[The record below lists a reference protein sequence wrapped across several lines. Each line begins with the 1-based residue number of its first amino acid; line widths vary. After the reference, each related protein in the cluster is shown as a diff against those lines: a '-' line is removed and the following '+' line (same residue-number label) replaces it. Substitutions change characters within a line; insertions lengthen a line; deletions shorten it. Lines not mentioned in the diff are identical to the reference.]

1 MIDQQAQATKLTKIL
16 CMELFK
22 ALGFQRDGLISRALS
37 PLARKSIH
45 RFAEIAVGFDHRV
58 QNLGFQAASRWILPN
73 FIEGMNVIGL
83 EAIPHE
89 GPLLV
94 AANHPGAYDS
104 LVITGNLPRDDI
116 KIVVNIPLDFISELP
131 STLPHFLY
139 APPDP
144 HVRMTVVRSAL
155 QHLKDGGAL
164 LLFASGGIDP
174 DPDSMPDGGES
185 FSKWSRSLEIFMR
198 RVPETQLLITIVS
211 GILTPKYVH
220 HVFTHFR
227 KTRPDKQRISEFFQV
242 MRQMLSPGKFHQR
255 PKVSFAYPLNTGN
268 LPDASNPTNFLP
280 NVTTQARRQYDFH
293 MLPETGYIFQF
304 DNLAD

>member
-16 CMELFK
+16 IMELFK
-22 ALGFQRDGLISRALS
+22 ALGFPRDGLISRALS
-37 PLARKSIH
+37 PLARKPIH
-45 RFAEIAVGFDHRV
+45 RFSEIAVGFDHRV
-58 QNLGFQAASRWILPN
+58 EKLGFQAASRWILPN
-73 FIEGMNVIGL
+73 FIEGMSVTGL

-174 DPDSMPDGGES
+174 DPDSMPGGGEP

-198 RVPETQLLITIVS
+198 WVPETQLLITIVS

-220 HVFTHFR
+220 HAFTRFR

-242 MRQMLSPGKFHQR
+242 MRQMLTPEKFCQR
-255 PKVSFAYPLNTGN
+255 PKVSFAQPLK
-268 LPDASNPTNFLP
+268 ASDLLDVNNPTDFLP
-280 NVTTQARRQYDFH
+280 TVAAQARRQYDSH
-293 MLPETGYIFQF
+293 MLPETGHVFKY
-304 DNLAD
+304 DNLIG